1 VFPRCCRAEF
11 TDRPAQIHAT
21 SIAEKT
27 PSYGDLGAGLRFP
40 PPLQKQLDGAEAP
53 VEDGLVEQR
62 QSKGNNPRILD
73 GILLFNAR
81 MDGCSEERNPI
92 G

>member
-1 VFPRCCRAEF
+1 VFPGSCRPEF
-11 TDRPAQIHAT
+11 TNRPAQIHAT
-21 SIAEKT
+21 SIPEKT

-53 VEDGLVEQR
+53 VEEQR
-62 QSKGNNPRILD
+62 QSKENSARILD
-73 GILLFNAR
+73 GILLFDAR
-81 MDGCSEERNPI
+81 MVGCSEERNPI